1 MKGSFMLLLRFG
13 VISLRWRVRS
23 VIACALLLA
32 VVLWL
37 AALLVASGT
46 LSFTAGEVLASL
58 TGGNTDPM
66 TQRVITL
73 VRMPRALTAI
83 LVGGALGMAG
93 AIFQSIS
100 RNPLGSPD
108 IIGFTTGA
116 ATGAIMQII
125 LYNAGPVETSAA
137 AVLCGVATAAIVFL
151 LSIHGRT
158 SGGYRLVL
166 VGVGVGATL
175 SGVNTVLLVMGDLDQ
190 AASAQL
196 WLSGSLDSRS
206 WAHVIPAAT
215 GFLLIVPVVVLF
227 ARNLDILEM
236 GDDVAR
242 ELGIPVE
249 RTRLVLVMAAVGLTS
264 IATAAAGPIA
274 FVALAAPQIA
284 RRLTASPQVPVATS
298 ALTGMALL
306 MAADLVSQHLPFA
319 VNLPIGLTTGMLGG
333 IYLLWLLS
341 RRTSI

>member
-1 MKGSFMLLLRFG
+1 MTRPTMFLLRLG
-13 VISLRWRVRS
+13 TLSLRWRVRS
-23 VIACALLLA
+23 LIACALLLA
-32 VVLWL
+32 IVLWL
-37 AALLVASGT
+37 AALLIATGT
-46 LSFTAGEVLASL
+46 LSFTPGEVIASL
-58 TGGNTDPM
+58 VGRSTDPM

-73 VRMPRALTAI
+73 VRIPRALTAI

-100 RNPLGSPD
+100 RNALGSPD

-125 LYNAGPVETSAA
+125 LYNAGPVQTSAA
-137 AVLCGVATAAIVFL
+137 AVICGVATAAVVFL
-151 LSIHGRT
+151 LSLHGRT

-166 VGVGVGATL
+166 VGIGVGATL
-175 SGVNTVLLVMGDLDQ
+175 SGVNTVVLVMGDLDQ
-190 AASAQL
+190 TASAQL
-196 WLSGSLDSRS
+196 WLAGSLDTRS
-206 WAHVIPAAT
+206 WSHVIPAAV
-215 GFLLIVPVVVLF
+215 GFALIIPVVLSF
-227 ARNLDILEM
+227 ARNLNILEM

-274 FVALAAPQIA
+274 FIALAAPQIA
-284 RRLTASPQVPVATS
+284 RRLTASPGVPVVGG
-298 ALTGMALL
+298 ALTGMVLL
-306 MAADLVSQHLPFA
+306 MAADLVSQHLPLA
-319 VNLPIGLTTGMLGG
+319 ANLPIGLTTGLLGG
-333 IYLLWLLS
+333 VYLLWLLA